1 MKDVANSWN
10 KFLHPETLR
19 GNLLV
24 ISLYIAA
31 YELFKTSIIEKPET
45 FYSTGFNKDGIIISD
60 KYKIEVLALSKSRL
74 YASLLWLKEMGA
86 IDNSDIETFDGIR
99 KHRNEVT
106 HELVDFLANN
116 NRNFDYSK
124 FQALIELLGRIERW
138 WFINF
143 EVAIDPEILPDGAD
157 SEEVISGRMVSIK
170 LMLDI
175 ALGAEPEEG
184 YYYKALKNK
193 V

>member
-138 WFINF
+138 
-143 EVAIDPEILPDGAD
+143 
-157 SEEVISGRMVSIK
+157 
-170 LMLDI
+170 
-175 ALGAEPEEG
+175 
-184 YYYKALKNK
+184 
-193 V
+193 